1 MNLKGLRAFTL
12 IMAKGTL
19 ADAAKAMHLSQSSVS
34 RHLSLLE
41 AEIGIALFT
50 RKHRRLTPTPEAE
63 AFYREARRILYGI
76 EEIPRIT
83 DRIKHGPRRHLRVV
97 TMPRMAACITAPA
110 ISRLMEK
117 DPHVQVS
124 VDVQPHQLLQHWVAG
139 HQFDLGIGF
148 LPAVHAAIRTEAIG
162 RMPTVVVMHP
172 DHPLAGR
179 ESVTITDMA
188 PYPLVAMAPGTLIR
202 HQTDMV
208 FAAARIPLRP
218 QIEVS
223 AMILACN
230 LVAQGYGYTIS
241 DPMMPT
247 TLGEGALVAV
257 PLVPRV
263 DVQFGFLYPRDD
275 IVSPVAEDFSHIVRQ
290 VAEEFIRDHGYDRW
304 PPGN

>member
-12 IMAKGTL
+12 IMAKGTM
-19 ADAAKAMHLSQSSVS
+19 ADAAEAMHLSQSSVS

-83 DRIKHGPRRHLRVV
+83 DRIKRGPRRHLRVV
-97 TMPRMAACITAPA
+97 TMPRMAARITAPA

-117 DPHVQVS
+117 DPHIQVS
-124 VDVQPHQLLQHWVAG
+124 VEVQPHQLLQHWVAG

-162 RMPTVVVMHP
+162 RMPTVVVLHP

-179 ESVTITDMA
+179 ETLTISDMA
-188 PYPLVAMAPGTLIR
+188 PYSLIAMAPGTLVR
-202 HQTDMV
+202 HQTDMA

-218 QIEVS
+218 RIEVS
-223 AMILACN
+223 AMVLACSI
-230 LVAQGYGYTIS
+230 VAQGCGYTVS
-241 DPMMPT
+241 DPMMPI
-247 TLGEGALVAV
+247 TLGRGNLVSV
-257 PLVPRV
+257 PLVPRI
-263 DVQFGFLYPRDD
+263 DVEFGFLYPRDD
-275 IVSPVAEDFSHIVRQ
+275 MASPAVEGFARIVRQ
-290 VAEEFIRDHGYDRW
+290 IAKEFIDRHGYDRW
-304 PPGN
+304 PPVN